1 MQNIGISLLILLLSF
16 LFASLALAREQR
28 KNKELAE
35 ELQLINAKY
44 ETLKILH
51 DELLKATRN
60 EKNDTNF

>member
-16 LFASLALAREQR
+16 LFVSLALAREQR
-28 KNKELAE
+28 KNKELVE

>member
-16 LFASLALAREQR
+16 LFVSFALAREQR